1 MWARKIGVP
10 PFWASQI
17 KVLVLSG
24 GTAGVGIAVYAFMMN
39 LSIGQLD
46 LASPRNEGMDAPQCF
61 MASAS
66 GTMWRADA
74 KMLHELRQRIKHGK
88 PAQQLP
94 NVFDCI
100 ASVTNSSCSAVEIP
114 VVSLNGHML
123 AMAGRID
130 WLRLWAKV
138 FLVLSFLLLLGITT
152 HDLALLNVTKKT
164 EIMDLRRL
172 RWQFPVLRKAFA
184 LATGLSGMR
193 RLLRQSGVGSR
204 GAALLAKLC
213 IPLLI
218 LWNLG
223 LAVFVLSPIFVAL
236 FVTHP
241 IRLSRAA
248 VFVQSIVCAIYSL
261 ILFIQLVV
269 WLLHRA
275 IRPWY
280 ALTWMTK
287 GEVSLPA
294 AHLLKDVHPSILEAD
309 CLCGCDYAVSNYA
322 LLQLVTIAVTSLV
335 KSLMVAFRCLK
346 GLRNAQWANLIT
358 VLFNIPIN
366 IYPVTW
372 ASIDAELPPGA
383 TEETETQA
391 EPAFDP
397 FVLMDE
403 QLSSGNLRLE
413 LSAAWSWNITSPRG
427 GDVTPRA
434 ADAIGCCGFPYAR
447 SLQDPLDP
455 GSPTDSSRPLL
466 AA

>member
-1 MWARKIGVP
+1 MADERCGYNEAARLPAFGAPEAAEAEASQRPEPAAVSGDDELLKAKALVIEADQAGAGLGLLPIGVP

-39 LSIGQLD
+39 LSIGQ
-46 LASPRNEGMDAPQCF
+46 
-61 MASAS
+61 
-66 GTMWRADA
+66 WRADA

-100 ASVTNSSCSAVEIP
+100 ASVTSPADPFGLWQDLAFSVPRQGTAFAGQLLVDGFLRPRNSSCSAVEIP

-213 IPLLI
+213 IVALQASRKTGTVSLRSLYPPKPCFAVPSAPLRLFVVQAVNGSLEDASSAVI
-218 LWNLG
+218 LLHGLG
-223 LAVFVLSPIFVAL
+223 DTAHGWTWGASLLLNSLPNTRFVLPTAPVQP
-236 FVTHP
+236 VTLNGGMAMP
-241 IRLSRAA
+241 S
-248 VFVQSIVCAIYSL
+248 
-261 ILFIQLVV
+261 
-269 WLLHRA
+269 
-275 IRPWY
+275 WY
-280 ALTWMTK
+280 DIA
-287 GEVSLPA
+287 G
-294 AHLLKDVHPSILEAD
+294 LEAS
-309 CLCGCDYAVSNYA
+309 LCW
-322 LLQLVTIAVTSLV
+322 
-335 KSLMVAFRCLK
+335 K
-346 GLRNAQWANLIT
+346 
-358 VLFNIPIN
+358 
-366 IYPVTW
+366 
-372 ASIDAELPPGA
+372 
-383 TEETETQA
+383 
-391 EPAFDP
+391 
-397 FVLMDE
+397 
-403 QLSSGNLRLE
+403 
-413 LSAAWSWNITSPRG
+413 
-427 GDVTPRA
+427 
-434 ADAIGCCGFPYAR
+434 
-447 SLQDPLDP
+447 
-455 GSPTDSSRPLL
+455 
-466 AA
+466 